1 MIQRRLPPHRG
12 SRAIR
17 AKSALKVAG
26 HLKEMAR
33 NLLPIRS
40 QNFLRIGT
48 ERNASRSARV
58 TMKKPMKGFSLIE
71 LLIVVA
77 IILIIAAIAIPS
89 FLRAKIASNESSAVA
104 SIRTIGTAETT
115 YASSWGSGY
124 AAAIDNLG
132 GVAPCV
138 VATAAFACIIDSALS
153 VAPYTKSGYVFVAV
167 GNTPVGGV
175 NSGFEVNATPVAV
188 DVSGK
193 RSFCADQTGVLRA
206 NTTGVAIGT
215 APNTC
220 ATAGILIIGN

>member
-1 MIQRRLPPHRG
+1 
-12 SRAIR
+12 
-17 AKSALKVAG
+17 
-26 HLKEMAR
+26 
-33 NLLPIRS
+33 
-40 QNFLRIGT
+40 
-48 ERNASRSARV
+48 
-58 TMKKPMKGFSLIE
+58 MKKPVKGFSLIE

-153 VAPYTKSGYVFVAV
+153 VAPYTKSGFVFVAV
-167 GNTPVGGV
+167 GNTQIAGV
-175 NSGFEVNATPVAV
+175 NSGFEANATPVAV

>member
-104 SIRTIGTAETT
+104 SIRTIATAETT

-124 AAAIDNLG
+124 AAAIDHLV

-153 VAPYTKSGYVFVAV
+153 VAPYINSRKAFVIV
-167 GNTPVGGV
+167 GNIPVARLNCGR
-175 NSGFEVNATPVAV
+175 EVNVTPVAAV
-188 DVSGK
+188 
-193 RSFCADQTGVLRA
+193 
-206 NTTGVAIGT
+206 
-215 APNTC
+215 
-220 ATAGILIIGN
+220 